1 MSFLILII
9 GFFFLIKG
17 ADMFVEGAAS
27 IARKFNVP
35 AMIIGLTIVAMGT
48 SAPEAAVS
56 ITSSLAG
63 QNDMSVANVV
73 GSNFFNIL
81 VVLGVSSII
90 AKLPVQRNTI
100 KKDAPFL
107 LLVSAL
113 LLLFGLNLN
122 INRIEGLIFLAVF
135 TYFLV
140 DTVKSAKKRDAPFL
154 LLVSALLLL
163 FGLNLNINRIEG
175 LIFLAVFTY
184 FLVDTVKSAK
194 KSSQETANEAA
205 TTMDIEVA
213 EESSMPKTIL
223 LSIIGVVGIVLG
235 GDMVVNSATD
245 IATSFGMSANLV
257 GLTIVAVGTSLPEF
271 VTSVVAIRKGETEIA
286 IGNVI
291 GSNIFNILLVLGLA
305 ATISPITISTLA
317 LIDVLFMVAITV
329 LLYFFMKKDNSLVKS
344 QGIMVVITV
353 LLYFFMKK
361 DNSLVKSQGII
372 FLVIY
377 VAYMAY
383 TIIR

>member
-17 ADMFVEGAAS
+17 ADLFVDGAAS
-27 IARKFNVP
+27 IARRFHVP
-35 AMIIGLTIVAMGT
+35 SMIIGLTIVAMGT

-81 VVLGVSSII
+81 VVLGVSAII
-90 AKLPVQRNTI
+90 AKLPVQESTI
-100 KKDAPFL
+100 KKDTPFL
-107 LLVSAL
+107 LIISIL

-122 INRIEGLIFLAVF
+122 ISRIEGLILLVLF
-135 TYFLV
+135 TYFLI
-140 DTVKSAKKRDAPFL
+140 DTIKSAKRD
-154 LLVSALLLL
+154 SKE
-163 FGLNLNINRIEG
+163 NS
-175 LIFLAVFTY
+175 
-184 FLVDTVKSAK
+184 K
-194 KSSQETANEAA
+194 EAA
-205 TTMDIEVA
+205 TTVDTEGI
-213 EESSMPKTIL
+213 EESSIPKTVL

-271 VTSVVAIRKGETEIA
+271 VTSIVAIKKGETEIA

-305 ATISPITISTLA
+305 TTIMPITISTFA
-317 LIDVLFMVAITV
+317 LIDIVFMVAITA
-329 LLYFFMKKDNSLVKS
+329 LLYLFMKKKNS
-344 QGIMVVITV
+344 I
-353 LLYFFMKK
+353 
-361 DNSLVKSQGII
+361 VKSQGII
-372 FLVIY
+372 LILIY
-377 VAYMAY
+377 IAYMAY
-383 TIIR
+383 TIFR

>member
-100 KKDAPFL
+100 KK
-107 LLVSAL
+107 
-113 LLLFGLNLN
+113 
-122 INRIEGLIFLAVF
+122 
-135 TYFLV
+135 
-140 DTVKSAKKRDAPFL
+140 DAPFL

-291 GSNIFNILLVLGLA
+291 GSNIFNILFVLGLA

-344 QGIMVVITV
+344 QGI
-353 LLYFFMKK
+353 
-361 DNSLVKSQGII
+361 I

>member
-1 MSFLILII
+1 MSFLLLII

-17 ADMFVEGAAS
+17 ADLFVEGSSS
-27 IARKFNVP
+27 IAKKFNVP
-35 AMIIGLTIVAMGT
+35 AMVIGLTIVAMGT

-90 AKLPVQRNTI
+90 TTLPVQKGTI

-122 INRIEGLIFLAVF
+122 ISRIEGLILLVVF
-135 TYFLV
+135 TYFLI
-140 DTVKSAKKRDAPFL
+140 DTIKSGKK
-154 LLVSALLLL
+154 
-163 FGLNLNINRIEG
+163 G
-175 LIFLAVFTY
+175 
-184 FLVDTVKSAK
+184 
-194 KSSQETANEAA
+194 SQETANEAA
-205 TTMDIEVA
+205 TTMDVEVT
-213 EESSMPKTIL
+213 EESSMQKTIL

-257 GLTIVAVGTSLPEF
+257 GLTIVAIGTSLPEF
-271 VTSVVAIRKGETEIA
+271 VTSVVAIKKGETEIA
-286 IGNVI
+286 IGNII
-291 GSNIFNILLVLGLA
+291 GSNIFNILFVLGLA
-305 ATISPITISTLA
+305 TTISPITISTFA
-317 LIDVLFMVAITV
+317 LIDVIFMVAITV
-329 LLYFFMKKDNSLVKS
+329 LLYLFMKKDNSLVKS
-344 QGIMVVITV
+344 H
-353 LLYFFMKK
+353 
-361 DNSLVKSQGII
+361 GII
-372 FLVIY
+372 FLVVY

-383 TIIR
+383 TIMR